1 MWPKQFGAQV
11 ARIDSSESLKSPIVM
26 AQPDSDLAI
35 KAERADL
42 AYSPTTGSCSLCL
55 RGPPVSIP
63 LESSHCCRCA
73 SDLAAPAVAA
83 DDAAW
88 EDYILGM
95 DSARGPEKVHE
106 ERSEQCIVTNL
117 EVEGLVHEGL
127 ERPGSAVNLD
137 ADPQWKSIYVASS
150 LDVASPREG
159 DQDALMQR
167 IESEFGSEFGSEYSD
182 VFNNDI
188 PSFKS
193 SPEKVTNGRPAELL
207 EPSEPAEPDSSSA
220 VFPAMPLWPPAVH
233 ASSCDPPID
242 VRPPSRMASTPI
254 HESRTTTPA
263 ADLGGIRV
271 QSTFVANDYFKQVHR
286 DPLAMSLQGRAGTS
300 TRAQS
305 QGTQGRPG
313 EPPLR
318 PTMAQTWPNEQF
330 TRNLMDT
337 ATLEGIW
344 AMLQEGDD
352 RRAAASAALTGLSH
366 RASASAQ
373 SSPAQSVLR
382 RPHVCSV
389 AG

>member
-1 MWPKQFGAQV
+1 M
-11 ARIDSSESLKSPIVM
+11 ARIDSSELLKSPIAT

-35 KAERADL
+35 KADRADL
-42 AYSPTTGSCSLCL
+42 AYSPRSCSCSLCL

-63 LESSHCCRCA
+63 LESSRCCRCA

-88 EDYILGM
+88 EDYILGT
-95 DSARGPEKVHE
+95 DSARGPEEVHE

-127 ERPGSAVNLD
+127 ERPGSVKLD

-167 IESEFGSEFGSEYSD
+167 IESEFGSEYSD
-182 VFNNDI
+182 VFNDDI

-193 SPEKVTNGRPAELL
+193 SPEKMTNDRPAELL

-242 VRPPSRMASTPI
+242 VRPSSRMASTPI

-263 ADLGGIRV
+263 ADLEGIRV
-271 QSTFVANDYFKQVHR
+271 QSTFVGNDYFKQVHR
-286 DPLAMSLQGRAGTS
+286 DPLSLQGRAGTS

-352 RRAAASAALTGLSH
+352 RRAAASAAPTDLSH
-366 RASASAQ
+366 RTSASAQ
-373 SSPAQSVLR
+373 SSPSQSVLV
-382 RPHVCSV
+382 RPHVFSV